1 LLVFRILL
9 VGGHRIMGP
18 EVQRTKYIYGDFAVE
33 PEPIETN
40 CGDLLAVLIED
51 ANLYKG
57 KAD

>member
-1 LLVFRILL
+1 
-9 VGGHRIMGP
+9 MGP